1 MNDIWISERAVLQ
14 CQAAVEGSIKELL
27 ATADRMQSELGHLTG
42 ICSGDQFDA
51 IKAEVEKNV
60 RALHAQV
67 ADLRS
72 RVLAKLNDVL
82 DWVRTGKTSM

>member
-60 RALHAQV
+60 SALHAQV

-82 DWVRTGKTSM
+82 DWVRTAKTSM